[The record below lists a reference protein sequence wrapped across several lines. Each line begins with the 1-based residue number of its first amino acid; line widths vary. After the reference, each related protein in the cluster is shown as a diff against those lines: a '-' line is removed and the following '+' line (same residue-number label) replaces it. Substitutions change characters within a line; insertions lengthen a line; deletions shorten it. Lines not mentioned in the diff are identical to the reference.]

1 MTAKSTPSLMDQI
14 YYVYHDETYMQIN
27 LTTQPR
33 TPERNKVTDS
43 GKKCTK
49 GKTKTMQTR
58 TAPGARLDA
67 AQIAKKTNIWA
78 MFRLQII
85 ST

>member
-1 MTAKSTPSLMDQI
+1 MTAKSTQSLMDQI

-27 LTTQPR
+27 LTTQAR

-49 GKTKTMQTR
+49 GKSKTMQTR
-58 TAPGARLDA
+58 TAPDISRTMHLD
-67 AQIAKKTNIWA
+67 I
-78 MFRLQII
+78 
-85 ST
+85 